1 MDLPIH
7 VRYTPEKK
15 DYVRASRV
23 LARNTPGFMVIA
35 VVILLAMTA
44 AALILIIPG
53 IGNTT
58 WRNVALVVLLV
69 GAFYV
74 IYYFVFIPL
83 QLSKAYKT
91 NPYLQKEREFSFT
104 EEQVI
109 MEIGDKVTH
118 LDWEHFQ
125 KVVDGGGFYLLI
137 YQAEERVYPF
147 VPKDAFEDQNGH
159 DAFVELLELKSVPIG

>member
-23 LARNTPGFMVIA
+23 LARNTPGFVVIA
-35 VVILLAMTA
+35 LVILLAITA
-44 AALILIIPG
+44 AAFILIFPG
-53 IGNTT
+53 IGNAT
-58 WRNVALVVLLV
+58 WRNIALVVLLV

-83 QLSKAYKT
+83 QLSRAYKT
-91 NPYLQKEREFSFT
+91 NPYLQKEREFTFA

-109 MEIGDKVTH
+109 MGIGDKVTH

-125 KVVDGGGFYLLI
+125 KVIDGGSFYLLI

-147 VPKDAFEDQNGH
+147 VPKDAFEDQKGH
-159 DAFVELLELKSVPIG
+159 DAFLQLLESKSIPMD

>member
-1 MDLPIH
+1 MELPIH
-7 VRYTPEKK
+7 LRYTPEKK

-44 AALILIIPG
+44 AAVILLIPG
-53 IGNTT
+53 VENAT

-69 GAFYV
+69 GAFYI

-83 QLSKAYKT
+83 QLYKAYKT
-91 NPYLQKEREFSFT
+91 NPYLQKEREFTFT
-104 EEQVI
+104 DEQII
-109 MEIGDKVTH
+109 MEIDDKVTQ
-118 LDWEHFQ
+118 LDWDHFQ
-125 KVVDGGGFYLLI
+125 KVIDGGSFYLLI

-147 VPKDAFEDQNGH
+147 VPKDAFEDQRAH
-159 DAFVELLELKSVPIG
+159 DAFLQLLESKSVPMD